1 VTIVVLAW
9 NGVEDTLACLKS
21 LSAAELGGAR
31 IMVVDNGSRDGTI
44 EQVRAHFPT
53 VTLLAL
59 PENRGFAAG
68 NNVGITA
75 ALDAGADGVMLL
87 NNDARVTPDF
97 LPPLLAAIT
106 SAPRCAAASSAVFRL
121 DRPEMIDVAYAEVRF
136 DRRSVVQI
144 MGVNAL
150 PAEGFDTRREVE
162 VAVGT
167 SLLLRAEALR
177 EVGLL
182 DEAYFAYHEDVDW
195 CLRARRAGW
204 CILWEPHSRVLHRGS
219 ASTKGASRRPPDL
232 IAPWEAQLPNAEPLP
247 WNPVRTYLGARNVV
261 RLLRTYATPA
271 ERRHFVRM
279 CRRDLPL
286 EFFAVVLGRL
296 GWMRLGLWD
305 WRRMCRFYFVER
317 HALLR
322 EPRPGFAAAGM
333 RALARAVL
341 LPWDIF
347 VALPRDLVRA
357 IRSGRLAEFA
367 EYLRGLRDGARDRPL
382 PLTRL
387 GLD

>member
-1 VTIVVLAW
+1 VLAW

-21 LSAAELGGAR
+21 LAAADLGGAR
-31 IMVVDNGSRDGTI
+31 IVVVDNGSRDGTV
-44 EQVRAHFPT
+44 ERVRADFPT
-53 VTLLAL
+53 VTVLAL
-59 PENRGFAAG
+59 PENRGFAGG

-75 ALDAGADGVMLL
+75 ALDDGAEGVLLL
-87 NNDARVTPDF
+87 NNDARVAPDF
-97 LPPLLAAIT
+97 LPPLVAAIT
-106 SAPRCAAASSAVFRL
+106 SLPRCAAASSAVFRL
-121 DRPEMIDVAYAEVRF
+121 DRPELIDVAYVEVRF

-150 PAEGFDTRREVE
+150 PGDGYDTRREVE

-167 SLLLRAEALR
+167 SVLLRTEALR
-177 EVGLL
+177 EIGLL

-204 CILWEPHSRVLHRGS
+204 CIVWEPHSRVLHRGS
-219 ASTKGASRRPPDL
+219 ASTKAASRRPPDPV
-232 IAPWEAQLPNAEPLP
+232 APWEAQLPNAEPLP
-247 WNPVRTYLGARNVV
+247 WNPVRAYLGARNLV

-271 ERRHFVRM
+271 ERQQFVRM

-296 GWMRLGLWD
+296 GWMRLGFWD
-305 WRRMCRFYFVER
+305 WRRMFRFYFVER

-322 EPRPGFAAAGM
+322 EPRPGVAAAVM
-333 RALARAVL
+333 RSLARVVL
-341 LPWDIF
+341 LPWDLF
-347 VALPRDLVRA
+347 VALPRDVVRA

-367 EYLRGLRDGARDRPL
+367 EYLRGLWDGVRDRPL

-387 GLD
+387 GLQ